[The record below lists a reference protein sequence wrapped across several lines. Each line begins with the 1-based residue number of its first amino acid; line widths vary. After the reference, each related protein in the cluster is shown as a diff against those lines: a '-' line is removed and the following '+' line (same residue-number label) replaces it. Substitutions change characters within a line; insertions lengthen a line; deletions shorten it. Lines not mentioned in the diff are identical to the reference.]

1 MFDRV
6 RGVLSLSA
14 AVLSFRS
21 DRYRDIVQEMR
32 VAKREGQH
40 RLGTAMLTIAREV
53 ERIEGL
59 NYIRDLV
66 REQLRLDASI
76 DGRLINKDSI
86 MELGAIAWHLDV
98 GNVPEVRDMFNRIRD
113 PRSQFYLNKALEGAP
128 WGET

>member
-1 MFDRV
+1 VKPDEVEMFDRV

-40 RLGTAMLTIAREV
+40 RLGTAILTIARAV
-53 ERIEGL
+53 EREEGL

-66 REQLRLDASI
+66 RDQLRIDASV
-76 DGRLINKDSI
+76 DG
-86 MELGAIAWHLDV
+86 
-98 GNVPEVRDMFNRIRD
+98 
-113 PRSQFYLNKALEGAP
+113 
-128 WGET
+128 